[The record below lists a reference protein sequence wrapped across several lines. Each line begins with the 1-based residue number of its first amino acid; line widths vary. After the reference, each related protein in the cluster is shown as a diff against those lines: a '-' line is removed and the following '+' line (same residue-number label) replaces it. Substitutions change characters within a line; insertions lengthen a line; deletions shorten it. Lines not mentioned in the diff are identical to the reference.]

1 MTRNYYVSEFA
12 LSADLAQK
20 PPGTLIWYVSHTLF
34 CKELLK
40 SSIFE
45 LKIVMYTKRK
55 LIVFIS
61 AKIMC
66 NIVVALRKPQ
76 NAPHAHT
83 FKVGSAHTLHL
94 RNLQS
99 HITSHAFSETN
110 NSPIIHTFLSP
121 VVLSP
126 AWYKPK

>member
-1 MTRNYYVSEFA
+1 MFLN
-12 LSADLAQK
+12 LPCL
-20 PPGTLIWYVSHTLF
+20 LIWPRNHLVPSSGTSHTHLF
-34 CKELLK
+34 VKKLLK

-55 LIVFIS
+55 PISFIS

-66 NIVVALRKPQ
+66 NIVVALCKPQ
-76 NAPHAHT
+76 NALHAHT